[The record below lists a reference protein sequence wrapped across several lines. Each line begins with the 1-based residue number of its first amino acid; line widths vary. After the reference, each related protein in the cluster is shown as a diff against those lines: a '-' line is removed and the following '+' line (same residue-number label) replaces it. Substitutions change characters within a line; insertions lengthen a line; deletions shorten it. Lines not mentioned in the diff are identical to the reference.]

1 MGTGCQVQ
9 QIHSGSAGKG
19 RPVSDSVALLCA
31 SRALT
36 YILHTWLNMYWED
49 FYEPSEFPCLKLM
62 VVYLNLHM
70 PGSEEMHLAQ
80 HLLFQWEFLEPS
92 ETAYEGEEPGFA
104 CWAHEEW
111 SVQGP
116 TVWTF
121 HFMRWARRNEEPVT
135 PQHLDHSLGCV
146 LLCSQGSGF
155 SGNLGLF

>member
-1 MGTGCQVQ
+1 
-9 QIHSGSAGKG
+9 
-19 RPVSDSVALLCA
+19 
-31 SRALT
+31 
-36 YILHTWLNMYWED
+36 MYWED

-62 VVYLNLHM
+62 VAYLNLHM

-155 SGNLGLF
+155 SGRFLIFESMRTRRSYEDLVSSCRAFNCSIADASTQCRA